1 VYIKLE
7 TFVRIFLKRSFSQT
21 KLSLMKNRLLIL
33 FVILSHLA
41 FGQDTLSLEDIK
53 SNYYK
58 FTINDGKIEGKG
70 AQFLLEEFSNS
81 HVVMLGEYHEQKSIS
96 DFTKTIIPILNKN
109 GYKHFGIEVGP
120 TMGEYLNTLSSPT
133 VVSEIKKVNKHYQ
146 IVDGEDTC
154 TPIPFFS
161 NIEDAQFLDE
171 AKKHQWNIFGVD
183 QEFYDSYP
191 FLFDI
196 MFDNL
201 NSNGKKTHTSLH
213 QSAKDSIDAFYL
225 KEMNEGLSYVTLINE
240 SPMISDFL
248 KAMKEEKANLP
259 IVEAFNKSI
268 AIYKMNDDNKWYDN
282 YQARITYMK
291 RLLRQEFEAE
301 QYDITRDKLLIKMG
315 RLHLSKGTS
324 PYAFSELGNTLDELA
339 AFDGVNALGIGFETR
354 YYIENDSIVD
364 QLDSD
369 NKRIQNYKGFKQFGD
384 KYEWVILDLRPMRK
398 DFHWH
403 PHPLKGKLN
412 TYLLKLISNYDI
424 LIIPP
429 AYGDGTPNY

>member
-1 VYIKLE
+1 
-7 TFVRIFLKRSFSQT
+7 
-21 KLSLMKNRLLIL
+21 MKNSLLIL
-33 FVILSHLA
+33 FVILSQLA
-41 FGQDTLSLEDIK
+41 FGQDILSLEDIK

-58 FTINDGKIEGKG
+58 FTINNGHIEGNG

-81 HVVMLGEYHEQKSIS
+81 HVVMLGEYHMQKSIS

-109 GYKHFGIEVGP
+109 GYKYLGLEVGP
-120 TMGEYLNTLSSPT
+120 TMGDYLNTLSSPK
-133 VVSEIKKVNKHYQ
+133 VVSDIKKVNKQYL
-146 IVDGEDTC
+146 IVDGEDTY

-161 NIEDAQFLDE
+161 NIEDAQFLE
-171 AKKHQWNIFGVD
+171 QAKKHGWNIFGVD
-183 QEFYDSYP
+183 QEYYDSYP

-196 MFDNL
+196 MFENL
-201 NSNGKKTHTSLH
+201 NSKRKVIHKNLY

-240 SPMISDFL
+240 SLLIFNFL

-259 IVEAFNKSI
+259 IVEAFNKSV

-282 YQARITYMK
+282 YQSRITYMK
-291 RLLRQEFEAE
+291 QLLRQKFKNEKF
-301 QYDITRDKLLIKMG
+301 DITRDKLLIKMG

-339 AFDGVNALGIGFETR
+339 AFSGVNALGIGFETR

-403 PHPLKGKLN
+403 PKQLKGKLN
-412 TYLLKLISNYDI
+412 TYLQKLISNYDI

-429 AYGDGTPNY
+429 AYDDGTPNY